1 MPSKTE
7 STVTQTT
14 AHPLLRGLDRMISFV
29 RRTTAD
35 AAAQKTLQR
44 VHAYNKQSR
53 GTKCV
58 CGGKLVSHQHDDHI
72 RYTRISVVY
81 RCTTCRK
88 GYISRSDLLSES
100 EELRKAG
107 IVALGD
113 EQYRWSLYQFDVI
126 VVTVVSALAGY
137 IIWNTLI

>member
-1 MPSKTE
+1 MPSKTASRE
-7 STVTQTT
+7 RRLTI
-14 AHPLLRGLDRMISFV
+14 HPMVRGLDRVISLV
-29 RRTTAD
+29 KGTTAD
-35 AAAQKTLQR
+35 MAAKKTLER

-137 IIWNTLI
+137 IIWNTLS

>member
-1 MPSKTE
+1 MPSKTASRE
-7 STVTQTT
+7 GRLTI
-14 AHPLLRGLDRMISFV
+14 HPLVRGLDRVISLV
-29 RRTTAD
+29 KGTTAD
-35 AAAQKTLQR
+35 MAAKKTLER

-137 IIWNTLI
+137 IIWNTLS

>member
-1 MPSKTE
+1 MPSKTASRE
-7 STVTQTT
+7 GRLTI
-14 AHPLLRGLDRMISFV
+14 HPLVRGLDRVISLV
-29 RRTTAD
+29 KGTTAD
-35 AAAQKTLQR
+35 MAAKKTLER

-107 IVALGD
+107 IIALGD

-137 IIWNTLI
+137 IIWNTLS